1 MKPLKEAT
9 HDKHKE
15 AERML
20 FNVKMFKGE
29 LTKEQYGKYLL
40 SQLEIFSAIEEN
52 FEMPHEGLRRKE
64 AVMKDLKSLGI
75 YQLEIVDN
83 GTLEYVSYLRGLTQE
98 EVNAHIYLNYLAI
111 MFGGQMMKKMTPG
124 EGNMYEFD
132 DMNESAATIRAI
144 QKDEWADEVNRGF
157 DFMIEIFKELEKCL
171 TTN

>member
-132 DMNESAATIRAI
+132 DMNESAAHIRAI
-144 QKDEWADEVNRGF
+144 QKDEWADEVNKGF

-171 TTN
+171 TTS

>member
-15 AERML
+15 AERMP

-52 FEMPHEGLRRKE
+52 FEMPHEGLKRKY
-64 AVMKDLKSLGI
+64 AVIEDLKSLDFH
-75 YQLEIVDN
+75 QLEIVDN
-83 GTLEYVSYLRGLTQE
+83 ATLKYADYLRGLTQE

-124 EGNMYEFD
+124 EGNMYEFE
-132 DMNESAATIRAI
+132 DMNESAAHIRAI

-171 TTN
+171 TTS